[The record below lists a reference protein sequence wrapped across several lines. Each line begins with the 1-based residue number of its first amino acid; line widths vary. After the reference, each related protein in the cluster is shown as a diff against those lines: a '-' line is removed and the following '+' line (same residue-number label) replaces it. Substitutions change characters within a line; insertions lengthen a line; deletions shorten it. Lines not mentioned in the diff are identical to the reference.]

1 MQMAETREGEAR
13 WNENFTTFARKRRCF
28 LKKPVTFGAFALDF
42 AQGFGARLVVG
53 QDLFTHTPPHPK
65 GGEGNADR
73 ALLEPSGDAHEEDA
87 HRPNVQHHS
96 AAMLPKGEE
105 GGGDEGASG
114 TFFIECGHFDG
125 VFEEGKW

>member
-1 MQMAETREGEAR
+1 MKTSRLSLENGGVFSKSRSLSAR
-13 WNENFTTFARKRRCF
+13 FARSFRAGLRRP
-28 LKKPVTFGAFALDF
+28 LGRSAK
-42 AQGFGARLVVG
+42 
-53 QDLFTHTPPHPK
+53 DLFTHTPPHPK

-73 ALLEPSGDAHEEDA
+73 AVTKPSGDAHEEDA

-96 AAMLPKGEE
+96 AAMLPKREE